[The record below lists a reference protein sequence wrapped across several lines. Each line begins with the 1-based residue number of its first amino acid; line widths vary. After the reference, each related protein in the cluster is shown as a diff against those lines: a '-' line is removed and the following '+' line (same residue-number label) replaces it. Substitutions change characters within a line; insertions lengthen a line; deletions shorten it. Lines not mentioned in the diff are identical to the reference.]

1 VKVSKRDVPK
11 RVLGGFDMTSE
22 HPLSRPRVLFSAILL
37 IAAAF
42 ACVEVAPAQVTE
54 SQAKESQAKESVQDQ
69 INRAKELLKSRQ
81 YEKAADVLRQVI
93 ALQPDSAV
101 AHSHLGFA
109 VLRLGRA
116 REALALAQRAI
127 ELDPEYSFSYLV
139 LGDANQAMNRFDEAI
154 EAVRQAIRINP
165 DYFDA
170 YGVLGSLYGET
181 KRYEESLDAFNHA
194 LRLDSK
200 NADVYNGL
208 GIAYYRLGRH
218 EEGIRAVN
226 EAVKLNPNFANAY
239 TNLGNW
245 YNELGRYEEAVD
257 AFTNVIRIAPRF
269 PYAYFN
275 RSLLNLY
282 LGRGDLAGDDA
293 KVFLSLG
300 EWSRE
305 RAPYMAIVGTLGYM
319 KAGRV
324 DDASELLDLAHNR
337 LNARAWPYPIVAYL
351 RKEISKDALLSSAT
365 DNDKMT
371 EARTYMGLA
380 LAVTGERREALKHL
394 RWVKENGNKSFVE
407 FPAALME
414 LRRLEQTEVDH
425 DH

>member
-1 VKVSKRDVPK
+1 MFLNACFGDFR
-11 RVLGGFDMTSE
+11 MTSKN
-22 HPLSRPRVLFSAILL
+22 PLSPARFLVAAILL
-37 IAAAF
+37 MMATL
-42 ACVEVAPAQVTE
+42 ACFEATPAQVGE
-54 SQAKESQAKESVQDQ
+54 SQPKDSVQDV

-81 YEKAADVLRQVI
+81 YEKAADLLRQVV
-93 ALQPDSAV
+93 AQQPDSAV
-101 AHSHLGFA
+101 ANSHLGIA
-109 VLRLGRA
+109 VLRVGNA
-116 REALALAQRAI
+116 KEALALAQHAI
-127 ELDPEYSFSYLV
+127 ELDPGYAFSYLV
-139 LGDANQAMNRFDEAI
+139 LAEANQAMNRFDEAI

-165 DYFDA
+165 TYFEA
-170 YGVLGSLYGET
+170 YGVLGSLYGQT

-194 LRLDSK
+194 LRLDSR

-226 EAVKLNPNFANAY
+226 EAVKLNSNFANAY
-239 TNLGNW
+239 INLGNW
-245 YNELGRYEEAVD
+245 YNELGRYEEAVE
-257 AFTNVIRIAPRF
+257 AFTNVTRIAPRF
-269 PYAYFN
+269 PYAYFS

-305 RAPYMAIVGTLGYM
+305 RAPYMAIIGVLGYL

-324 DDASELLDLAHNR
+324 DDASRLLELAHRR
-337 LNARAWPYPIVAYL
+337 LNASAWPYPVIAYL
-351 RKEISKDALLSSAT
+351 RKEISKDALLASAT

-371 EARTYMGLA
+371 EVRTYIGLM
-380 LAVTGERREALKHL
+380 LAITGERQEALKHL
-394 RWVKENGNKSFVE
+394 KWVKENGNKSFVE
-407 FPAALME
+407 FPAALTE

-425 DH
+425 VRQRL

>member
-1 VKVSKRDVPK
+1 
-11 RVLGGFDMTSE
+11 MTSE
-22 HPLSRPRVLFSAILL
+22 NPLSLPRFLVTALLL
-37 IAAAF
+37 ITAAL
-42 ACVEVAPAQVTE
+42 ACVEVTPAQVGE
-54 SQAKESQAKESVQDQ
+54 SQAKASAQDG
-69 INRAKELLKSRQ
+69 INRATELLKSKQ

-101 AHSHLGFA
+101 AHSHLGIA
-109 VLRLGRA
+109 VLRAGRA
-116 REALALAQRAI
+116 SEALALAQRAI
-127 ELDPEYSFSYLV
+127 ELDPGYAFSYLV
-139 LGDANQAMNRFDEAI
+139 MGEANQAMNRFEEAI

-165 DYFDA
+165 NYLDA
-170 YGVLGSLYGET
+170 YGVLGSLYGQT

-200 NADVYNGL
+200 NADVHNGL

-226 EAVKLNPNFANAY
+226 EAVKLNPKFANAY
-239 TNLGNW
+239 INLGNW
-245 YNELGRYEEAVD
+245 YNELGRYEEAVE
-257 AFTNVIRIAPRF
+257 AFTNVTRIAPRF
-269 PYAYFN
+269 PYAYFS

-324 DDASELLDLAHNR
+324 DDATKLLDLAHKR
-337 LNARAWPYPIVAYL
+337 LNASAWPYPIVAYL
-351 RKEISKDALLSSAT
+351 RKEISKEVLLSSAT

-371 EARTYMGLA
+371 EVRTYIGLA
-380 LAVTGERREALKHL
+380 LAAAGERREALKHL
-394 RWVKENGNKSFVE
+394 QWVKENGNKSFVE
-407 FPAALME
+407 FPAALTE
-414 LRRLEQTEVDH
+414 LRRLEQIEVDH
-425 DH
+425 IRQQL

>member
-1 VKVSKRDVPK
+1 
-11 RVLGGFDMTSE
+11 MTIENACSQ
-22 HPLSRPRVLFSAILL
+22 PPSQPRFLVTAILL
-37 IAAAF
+37 IMAAL
-42 ACVEVAPAQVTE
+42 ACVDATPAQVGQ
-54 SQAKESQAKESVQDQ
+54 SQAKESQAKESAQDS

-93 ALQPDSAV
+93 ASEPDSAV
-101 AHSHLGFA
+101 AHSHLGIA
-109 VLRLGRA
+109 VLRVGRA
-116 REALALAQRAI
+116 KEALALAQRAI
-127 ELDPEYSFSYLV
+127 ELDAGYAFSYLV
-139 LGDANQAMNRFDEAI
+139 LGEANQAMNRFDDAI
-154 EAVRQAIRINP
+154 EAVRHAIQINP

-170 YGVLGSLYGET
+170 YGVLGSLYGQT

-194 LRLDSK
+194 LRLNPR

-218 EEGIRAVN
+218 EEGIKAVN

-239 TNLGNW
+239 INLGNW
-245 YNELGRYEEAVD
+245 YNELGRYEEAVE

-269 PYAYFN
+269 PYAYFS

-293 KVFLSLG
+293 RVFLSLG

-324 DDASELLDLAHNR
+324 DDASKLLDLAHKR
-337 LNARAWPYPIVAYL
+337 LNATAWPYPIVAYL

-371 EARTYMGLA
+371 EVRAYMGLA
-380 LAVTGERREALKHL
+380 LAAAGERQEALKHL
-394 RWVKENGNKSFVE
+394 QWVKENGNKSFVE
-407 FPAALME
+407 FPAALTE
-414 LRRLEQTEVDH
+414 LRRLELAK
-425 DH
+425 